1 MSGSKP
7 PYRVPLMREIEE
19 VPGNGLSVVSTFSGG
34 GGSCLG
40 YRMAGYRVLYAS
52 EFIPEAQKTYR
63 LNHPGVYLDTRDIRQ
78 VTPESILEIV
88 GKRPGEIDLFDGSPP
103 CCAFSLCG
111 KREKGWGKSHA
122 YSDKAQRVDDL
133 FFEYTRLLKGLRP
146 KVFVAENVKGLTIG
160 TAKGYFKL
168 ILRALKECG
177 YRVKAAVLNA
187 QHLGVPQSRER
198 LIFIGVR
205 KDLNREPVY
214 PKPLP
219 YVYTLRE
226 AFEGLE
232 NAPQEVAR
240 LLEDGR
246 RYKWGKVLSLLPRD
260 PRKPLTGA
268 SVMNGSYFNL
278 RRESLYAP
286 CGTVCQMNGNPSAC
300 GNSHPLED
308 RKFTILELRRIMSI
322 PDDFILTGTYA
333 QQWERLGRMVPPVMM
348 GHIAKTIEREILCR
362 L

>member
-1 MSGSKP
+1 M
-7 PYRVPLMREIEE
+7 
-19 VPGNGLSVVSTFSGG
+19 
-34 GGSCLG
+34 
-40 YRMAGYRVLYAS
+40 
-52 EFIPEAQKTYR
+52 
-63 LNHPGVYLDTRDIRQ
+63 
-78 VTPESILEIV
+78 
-88 GKRPGEIDLFDGSPP
+88 
-103 CCAFSLCG
+103 
-111 KREKGWGKSHA
+111 
-122 YSDKAQRVDDL
+122 
-133 FFEYTRLLKGLRP
+133 
-146 KVFVAENVKGLTIG
+146 
-160 TAKGYFKL
+160 
-168 ILRALKECG
+168 
-177 YRVKAAVLNA
+177 
-187 QHLGVPQSRER
+187 
-198 LIFIGVR
+198 
-205 KDLNREPVY
+205 
-214 PKPLP
+214 
-219 YVYTLRE
+219 YTLRD

-232 NAPQEVAR
+232 NGPQEVAR
-240 LLEDGR
+240 LLEDGS